1 MTIPSIRTFAR
12 VCSRALCFTP
22 LCALLCACGGDSS
35 GLYNRDPGDND
46 PNTVCCFG
54 DSITANVSGG
64 PSYPERFAAL
74 VGMNV
79 CNEGISGST
88 ASYGASRVSSVIQRR
103 KPAYMLVLY
112 GVNDILFY
120 RSVSDVRS
128 SLASIV
134 STCQDR
140 HVLPVLATYP
150 VPIASHAIFAGS
162 VRRLNEAIR
171 ELAGERGLECVD
183 LEKEFSHNGEPD
195 PSLYLPDGLHPT
207 PDGNQIIAAAFAD
220 LF

>member
-1 MTIPSIRTFAR
+1 MTVSIRTFAR
-12 VCSRALCFTP
+12 ACSRALCVP
-22 LCALLCACGGDSS
+22 SLCALLLCACGGDSS

-74 VGMNV
+74 VGMTV
-79 CNEGISGST
+79 YNEGVSGST
-88 ASYGASRVSSVIQRR
+88 AAYGASRASTVIRRR

-120 RSVSDVRS
+120 RSVSSVVD
-128 SLASIV
+128 SLSSIV
-134 STCQDR
+134 STCQNN

-150 VPIASHAIFAGS
+150 VPIRSHAIFAGS
-162 VRRLNEAIR
+162 VRRLNESIR
-171 ELAGERGLECVD
+171 ALADERGLECVD

-195 PSLYLPDGLHPT
+195 PALYLDDGLHPT
-207 PDGNQIIAAAFAD
+207 PEGNQIIAAAFAD

>member
-1 MTIPSIRTFAR
+1 MSISIRTFAR
-12 VCSRALCFTP
+12 ACSRALCFPP
-22 LCALLCACGGDSS
+22 LCALLLSACGGDSS

-64 PSYPERFAAL
+64 PSYPERLAAL

-88 ASYGASRVSSVIQRR
+88 ASYGASRVSTVIQRR

-112 GVNDILFY
+112 GVNDILFR
-120 RSVSDVRS
+120 RSVSDTAAA
-128 SLASIV
+128 LASIV

-150 VPIASHAIFAGS
+150 VPIASHAIFAAP

-171 ELAGERGLECVD
+171 ELAAERGLECVD

-195 PSLYLPDGLHPT
+195 PSLYLSDGLHPT